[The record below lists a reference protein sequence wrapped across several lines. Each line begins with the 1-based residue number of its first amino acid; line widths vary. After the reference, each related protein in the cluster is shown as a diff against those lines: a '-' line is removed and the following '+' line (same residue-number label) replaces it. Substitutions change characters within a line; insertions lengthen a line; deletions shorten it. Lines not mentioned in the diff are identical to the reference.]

1 MKLLISEDDI
11 KNITNLDGY
20 SLFSHQRRNEYIIK
34 LITKSS
40 KTGTSILDS
49 GCASGDIAIE
59 LSNLGYHVH
68 GIDLEPHRLDQ
79 GRKLAKK
86 YGKNVHFENAKFED
100 LNNLGVYDLVL
111 LGEVLE
117 HFTDPGQVLVKIKR
131 LLNSNGKI
139 LITTPNMPSL
149 RNRLKFALLGIFPDN
164 NREHKYYF
172 DYKRLSSVISAAG
185 YEIVYF
191 TTNFTNIILMSKMI
205 SYFESIFLSWFTLLF
220 PKSGDTIFAIISP
233 SDKKESSNKL

>member
-1 MKLLISEDDI
+1 MKLLISEGDI

-20 SLFSHQRRNEYIIK
+20 SLFSHQRRKKHIIK
-34 LITKSS
+34 LIIKLCNAGS
-40 KTGTSILDS
+40 SILDI

-68 GIDLEPHRLDQ
+68 GIDLEPHRLDE
-79 GRKLAKK
+79 GKKLAEK
-86 YGKNVHFENAKFED
+86 YRQNVNFENAKFED
-100 LNNLGVYDLVL
+100 LNNLGVYDLVFC
-111 LGEVLE
+111 GEVLE
-117 HFTDPGQVLVKIKR
+117 HFTDPVQVLVKIKR
-131 LLNSNGKI
+131 LLNSNAKI

-164 NREHKYYF
+164 NPEHKYYF

-191 TTNFTNIILMSKMI
+191 TTNFTNITLKSKMI
-205 SYFESIFLSWFTLLF
+205 SYFESFLLFWFTLIA
-220 PKSGDTIFAIISP
+220 PKSGDTIFAVISP
-233 SDKKESSNKL
+233 VQEECSHDKI